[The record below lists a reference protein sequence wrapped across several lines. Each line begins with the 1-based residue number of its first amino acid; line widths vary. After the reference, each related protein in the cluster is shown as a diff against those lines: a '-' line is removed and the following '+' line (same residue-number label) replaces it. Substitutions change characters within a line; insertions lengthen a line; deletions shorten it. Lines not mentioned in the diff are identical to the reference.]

1 VDTGISVFILP
12 LSSHFNHMSDEAIS
26 KPPEHENI
34 KEKPQEQPGRN
45 PWGFRIRLFF
55 ALVLPIFMETLD
67 YTIVATAQ
75 PHIAVSILHQIP
87 GLN

>member
-1 VDTGISVFILP
+1 MP
-12 LSSHFNHMSDEAIS
+12 DEAIS

-75 PHIAVSILHQIP
+75 PHIAVSIPTKHQNQTDIRISRVSE
-87 GLN
+87 L